1 MQPDATALRF
11 KGRTITWTQLDG
23 RVTALAGAL
32 HRRGVGSGDRV
43 MILMLNRPEFI
54 EATLAA
60 NRLGAIAVPV
70 NFRLTVPELAYLVEN
85 CGAAVVLT
93 EPALVALAAG
103 VRDIASV
110 LATVIVAEESTAPTD
125 PNLLGYEDLLAEEG
139 EPAPPID
146 IPGDSPALIM
156 YTSGTTG
163 HPKGAVL
170 THANLAAQAMTAIY
184 STGADIADEVGFI
197 GVPLFHIAG
206 IGGMFPAMTLGTPTV
221 IHPVGGFDPGD
232 LLDVLAEESVTG
244 LFLVPAQ
251 WQAVCA
257 EQQHRPRALSLRRL
271 SWGAAPASDT
281 LLHQMARTFGDVT
294 ILAAFGHTEMS
305 PVTCML
311 LGADAIAKLGSV
323 GRVVPTVAARIVD

>member
-146 IPGDSPALIM
+146 ICDASSESRSAIEASRCRCGSAARKTSPGPPRTDASRNDGVFAGGSNADDSSL
-156 YTSGTTG
+156 S
-163 HPKGAVL
+163 
-170 THANLAAQAMTAIY
+170 AATLP
-184 STGADIADEVGFI
+184 TLP
-197 GVPLFHIAG
+197 GVPDGAT
-206 IGGMFPAMTLGTPTV
+206 TLST
-221 IHPVGGFDPGD
+221 
-232 LLDVLAEESVTG
+232 S
-244 LFLVPAQ
+244 
-251 WQAVCA
+251 
-257 EQQHRPRALSLRRL
+257 AL
-271 SWGAAPASDT
+271 T
-281 LLHQMARTFGDVT
+281 
-294 ILAAFGHTEMS
+294 
-305 PVTCML
+305 
-311 LGADAIAKLGSV
+311 
-323 GRVVPTVAARIVD
+323 

>member
-60 NRLGAIAVPV
+60 HRLGAIAVPV

-206 IGGMFPAMTLGTPTV
+206 IGGMFPAMTLGTPTTR
-221 IHPVGGFDPGD
+221 
-232 LLDVLAEESVTG
+232 LDSSSLISSVC
-244 LFLVPAQ
+244 LNQMPYLCRPSRFLMF
-251 WQAVCA
+251 
-257 EQQHRPRALSLRRL
+257 S
-271 SWGAAPASDT
+271 
-281 LLHQMARTFGDVT
+281 
-294 ILAAFGHTEMS
+294 
-305 PVTCML
+305 
-311 LGADAIAKLGSV
+311 
-323 GRVVPTVAARIVD
+323 